1 MESKKQIFFAD
12 FIRYDSRYQTFDF
25 EFNDEPNALLEKKT
39 PIKLWVTNCSIG
51 IYFYIGSIKMLFDN
65 KGKLQEDLCCF
76 KGKNGEKSYGILGDE
91 GKMDK
96 FQVQYIKVK
105 DTLLVKALE
114 DLMKIR

>member
-25 EFNDEPNALLEKKT
+25 EFNDEPNALFEKNK
-39 PIKLWVTNCSIG
+39 PIKLWITNCSIG
-51 IYFYIGSIKMLFDN
+51 IYFFIGSIKISYNN

-76 KGKNGEKSYGILGDE
+76 KGNDGEKSYGILGNE
-91 GKMDK
+91 CEMDR

-105 DTLLVKALE
+105 DSILVKALE
-114 DLMKIR
+114 DLMKTR